1 MATRLEIVSEENPHV
16 TVDEA
21 RTFCRLFDP
30 SHDATLRLLV
40 DAATEFIEGQLRES
54 LRVRTYRLTA
64 TAGEI
69 TAGLVLPKW
78 PVIQLTALTVN
89 GAVQSLAG
97 IGVDQFQ
104 WPAKLTGVIPTGTT
118 QVLEW
123 RAGYLS
129 LASTRKLLILQM
141 VADWRANPEA
151 SAVSPLGNELS
162 IGTKLLLEGENQH
175 IDAVRG

>member
-1 MATRLEIVSEENPHV
+1 MATNLEIVSAEDPPV

-21 RTFCRLFDP
+21 RLFCRLFDQ
-30 SHDATLRLLV
+30 SHDPTLKLLI
-40 DAATEFIEGQLRES
+40 DAATEFIEGQLREV

-78 PVIQLTALTVN
+78 PVIQLV
-89 GAVQSLAG
+89 SLSVGGSPVSLSG
-97 IGVDQFQ
+97 IGVDQYQ
-104 WPAKLTGVIPTGTT
+104 WPAKLTGTIPTGST
-118 QVLEW
+118 QVLQW
-123 RAGYLS
+123 KAGYTQ
-129 LASTRKLLILQM
+129 LAATRKLLILQM
-141 VADWRANPEA
+141 VADWRQNPEA
-151 SAVSPLGNELS
+151 SGGQVQLS

>member
-1 MATRLEIVSEENPHV
+1 MATNLEIVSEESPHV

-21 RTFCRLFDP
+21 RLFCRLFDP
-30 SHDATLRLLV
+30 SHDPTLRILI

-69 TAGLVLPKW
+69 TAGLTLPKW
-78 PVIQLTALTVN
+78 PVIALT
-89 GAVQSLAG
+89 SLTVDTVARSLTG
-97 IGVDQFQ
+97 IGVDQFE
-104 WPAKLTGVIPTGTT
+104 WPSRLTGTIPQGTT

-123 RAGYLS
+123 RAGYLKLS
-129 LASTRKLLILQM
+129 AARKLLILQM
-141 VADWRANPEA
+141 VADWRENPEA
-151 SAVSPLGNELS
+151 SGGNQQLS
-162 IGTKLLLEGENQH
+162 IGTKLLLEGENKH

>member
-69 TAGLVLPKW
+69 TAGFILPKW
-78 PVIQLTALTVN
+78 PVIQLTALTVDSVDRLS
-89 GAVQSLAG
+89 GV
-97 IGVDQFQ
+97 GVDQFQ
-104 WPAKLTGVIPTGTT
+104 WPAKLMGTIAQGTT

-123 RAGYLS
+123 RAGYAS
-129 LASTRKLLILQM
+129 LAATRKLLILQM
-141 VADWRANPEA
+141 VADMRANPEA
-151 SAVSPLGNELS
+151 SGGNQALS

>member
-1 MATRLEIVSEENPHV
+1 M

-21 RTFCRLFDP
+21 RLFCRLFDP
-30 SHDATLRLLV
+30 SHDPTLRLMI
-40 DAATEFIEGQLRES
+40 DAATEFIEGQLREA

-78 PVIQLTALTVN
+78 PVIEITSLDVDNVA
-89 GAVQSLAG
+89 QSLSG

-104 WPAKLTGVIPTGTT
+104 WPAKLTGTIPSGTT

-123 RAGYLS
+123 KAGYATLS
-129 LASTRKLLILQM
+129 AARKLLILQM
-141 VADWRANPEA
+141 VADMRANPEA
-151 SAVSPLGNELS
+151 SGGQAQLS